1 MAEVVLVGIV
11 VLIFFAVGFVVGVL
25 IVGVIGRWRN
35 DRQRRTPTIGRDAD
49 RN

>member
-1 MAEVVLVGIV
+1 MADVLLIGIV

-35 DRQRRTPTIGRDAD
+35 GRQRQDAD
-49 RN
+49 RKSGRRP